1 MKTMLAAAA
10 FALTFASAATA
21 ADAKGNYT
29 VIGLGANTC
38 GEYMSAPAEVA
49 AIVGVW
55 VQGYMTA
62 LNQAVPDV
70 VDVSGGRTDTQL
82 TDGLYQVCTGK
93 PGMLLADATRELS
106 LQMIGRVDGKKA
118 AKKAEAPAEAA
129 PALRR

>member
-1 MKTMLAAAA
+1 MKTILAAAA
-10 FALTFASAATA
+10 FALTFAGAASA
-21 ADAKGNYT
+21 ADAKGNYA

-38 GEYMSAPAEVA
+38 GDFMSAPTEVA

-62 LNQAVPDV
+62 LNQAIPDV
-70 VDVSGGRTDTQL
+70 TDVSGGRSDAQI

-93 PGMLLADATRELS
+93 PAMLLADATRELS
-106 LQMIGRVDGKKA
+106 LQMVGRVEGKKA